1 MLLKIIT
8 GIENTWE
15 SFGQETLI
23 ASIAIAFQQL
33 TYATGECG

>member
-8 GIENTWE
+8 GIEYMGII
-15 SFGQETLI
+15 GQETLI

-33 TYATGECG
+33 TYATPI